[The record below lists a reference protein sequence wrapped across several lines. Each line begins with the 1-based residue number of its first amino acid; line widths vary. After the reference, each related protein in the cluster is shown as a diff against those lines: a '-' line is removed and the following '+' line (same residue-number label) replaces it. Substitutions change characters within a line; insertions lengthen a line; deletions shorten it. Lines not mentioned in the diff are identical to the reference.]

1 MIVIREQQLAML
13 SFEADTDWCA
23 GKLAELYPS
32 FAASP
37 AAERRKWTAGAL
49 ERALKFRIERREYLQ
64 YLAFEQ
70 TFLPATVDQ
79 PSLEWA
85 RRILQEPGKSSTD
98 RMKRLRRDTVR
109 YLLELEARQEA
120 EKALAEEEPAEP
132 LS

>member
-1 MIVIREQQLAML
+1 MIVIREQQLAVL
-13 SFEADTDWCA
+13 TFDADTDWCV
-23 GKLAELYPS
+23 GKLAALYPP

-37 AAERRKWTAGAL
+37 PAEQRQWTSDAL

-70 TFLPATVDQ
+70 TFLPAKVDQ

-98 RMKRLRRDTVR
+98 RMKRLRRETIR

-120 EKALAEEEPAEP
+120 ERALAEEEPA
-132 LS
+132 